1 MVKKRLIVIGRV
13 SAMLRSVLARLA
25 LPATLQRPRIRRAA
39 PFMVVVISASLLF
52 VGLFYVWTRMQ
63 IVQIGYEISELSSKN
78 KELANRKREL
88 MLEIASLQSPQELEK
103 KARKQGLIIPH
114 IDRVVHVP

>member
-1 MVKKRLIVIGRV
+1 MVIGTV
-13 SAMLRSVLARLA
+13 SAKLKSVLARLA
-25 LPATLQRPRIRRAA
+25 LPATLHRPRIRRAA
-39 PFMVVVISASLLF
+39 PFMVAVISASLLF

-103 KARKQGLIIPH
+103 KARKQGLVIPH

>member
-1 MVKKRLIVIGRV
+1 MMLIGRV
-13 SAMLRSVLARLA
+13 SARVSTLVARLT
-25 LPATLQRPRIRRAA
+25 LPARLHRPRIQRAA
-39 PFMVVVISASLLF
+39 PFMAVVVSASLLF

-63 IVQIGYEISELSSKN
+63 IVQIGYEISELESKN

-88 MLEIASLQSPQELEK
+88 MLEIASLQSPQVLEK
-103 KARKQGLIIPH
+103 KARKQGLVIPN

>member
-1 MVKKRLIVIGRV
+1 MVKKRLMLIGDV
-13 SAMLRSVLARLA
+13 PAQVRSLVERLA
-25 LPATLQRPRIRRAA
+25 LPASLHQPRIRRAA
-39 PFMVVVISASLLF
+39 PFMVAVISASLLF

-63 IVQIGYEISELSSKN
+63 IVQIGYEISELESKN
-78 KELANRKREL
+78 KDLANRKREL

-103 KARKQGLIIPH
+103 KARKQGLVIPH